1 MQVSMFFIFIIHFL
15 QKILFSNLFISIL
28 LYLFHI
34 SGDQLPGN
42 LHKELGQVYS
52 SAGELLRHF
61 WSCFPPRTPQLQ
73 EKLHK
78 MHETLCRYHN
88 VTIRPFQVSV
98 YVLHSV
104 RLSCTVIIDI
114 GKDIQVSW
122 RLSYLKLLFVFLF
135 YLFTFCNVTFQGQI
149 LNMNTH
155 KGLLQ
160 DNMTVVRRIYL
171 GHMEK
176 CQR

>member
-1 MQVSMFFIFIIHFL
+1 MLVEY
-15 QKILFSNLFISIL
+15 L
-28 LYLFHI
+28 LLI

-88 VTIRPFQVSV
+88 ATIRPFQVGV
-98 YVLHSV
+98 HVVLKQFQDGAK
-104 RLSCTVIIDI
+104 RNLLSCKIFDI
-114 GKDIQVSW
+114 CEHSEENI
-122 RLSYLKLLFVFLF
+122 
-135 YLFTFCNVTFQGQI
+135 CA
-149 LNMNTH
+149 
-155 KGLLQ
+155 
-160 DNMTVVRRIYL
+160 
-171 GHMEK
+171 
-176 CQR
+176 